1 MQTNFTNFSA
11 VPARATTIR
20 VRSHAPLKRP
30 GFRYN
35 LIVNATA
42 APSSPDA
49 AEPGNSLA
57 HSASATGPDAEPE
70 QHPLKAAADTIAD
83 ALNIKPSWR
92 GWIHAGATPLVV
104 IAGIILII
112 LAVSPVAKV
121 TSAVYAVTGVLLF
134 GTSALYHRG
143 NWQPRTK
150 AVLKRL
156 DHTNIMLVIA
166 GSYTPLSALLLTSA
180 KATLL
185 LWVIWAGALAGV
197 LFRVLWVGAPRWL
210 YVPIYVA
217 LGMAAIFFMP
227 DFFASSVPAGV
238 LICVG
243 GAFYIAGALVYG
255 IKKPNFSDR
264 HFGFHEL
271 FHALTVVGFAAHF
284 TAILLAVSSA

>member
-1 MQTNFTNFSA
+1 M
-11 VPARATTIR
+11 
-20 VRSHAPLKRP
+20 
-30 GFRYN
+30 
-35 LIVNATA
+35 
-42 APSSPDA
+42 
-49 AEPGNSLA
+49 E
-57 HSASATGPDAEPE
+57 
-70 QHPLKAAADTIAD
+70 AAADTIAD

-92 GWIHAGATPLVV
+92 GWIHAGATPLAV
-104 IAGIILII
+104 IAGIILISVAASP
-112 LAVSPVAKV
+112 LAQV

-143 NWQPRTK
+143 NWKPKTK

-166 GSYTPLSALLLTSA
+166 GSYTPLSALLLPSA

-185 LWVIWAGALAGV
+185 LWVIWVGALAGV

-227 DFFASSVPAGV
+227 DFFAASVPAGV
-238 LICVG
+238 LICLG
-243 GAFYIAGALVYG
+243 GAFYIAGAVVYG
-255 IKKPNFSDR
+255 IKKPNFSAR

-271 FHALTVVGFAAHF
+271 FHAFTVVGFAAHF
-284 TAILLAVSSA
+284 AAILLAVVRA

>member
-1 MQTNFTNFSA
+1 M
-11 VPARATTIR
+11 
-20 VRSHAPLKRP
+20 
-30 GFRYN
+30 
-35 LIVNATA
+35 
-42 APSSPDA
+42 
-49 AEPGNSLA
+49 AE
-57 HSASATGPDAEPE
+57 
-70 QHPLKAAADTIAD
+70 

-92 GWIHAGATPLVV
+92 GWIHAGATPLAV
-104 IAGIILII
+104 IAGIVLICV
-112 LAVSPVAKV
+112 AVSPLARV

-143 NWQPRTK
+143 EWKPKTK
-150 AVLKRL
+150 AVLKRW
-156 DHTNIMLVIA
+156 DHANIMLVIA
-166 GSYTPLSALLLTSA
+166 GSYTPLSALLLPSA
-180 KATLL
+180 EATLL
-185 LWVIWAGALAGV
+185 LWVIWVGALAGV

-217 LGMAAIFFMP
+217 LGMAAVFFMP
-227 DFFASSVPAGV
+227 DFFSASVPAGV
-238 LICVG
+238 LIYLG